1 VIEMIGNNQV
11 LLFSNLST
19 KGSEGCWFSRS
30 LKPDTQ
36 SFSYSIQD
44 IRNCFNTI
52 REIALYS
59 ICLLCIE
66 LVHCLVI
73 DVAHVG

>member
-1 VIEMIGNNQV
+1 VIEMIGKEQF
-11 LLFSNLST
+11 LLFSNLFT
-19 KGSEGCWFSRS
+19 TGSEGYWFSRG

-36 SFSYSIQD
+36 SSSYSIQN
-44 IRNCFNTI
+44 IRNCFNVT
-52 REIALYS
+52 REIALHS
-59 ICLLCIE
+59 ICLLRIE